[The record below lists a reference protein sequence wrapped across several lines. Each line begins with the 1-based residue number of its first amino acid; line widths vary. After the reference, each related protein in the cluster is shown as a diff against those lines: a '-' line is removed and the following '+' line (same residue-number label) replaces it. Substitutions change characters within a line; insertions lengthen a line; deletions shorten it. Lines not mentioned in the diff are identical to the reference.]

1 MAAVAEVVAVVGA
14 WLRFFCGKRVVLVLS
29 LAIVTSDDQTESLAL
44 FGSIMDAQHF
54 REKADVLLRLADGL
68 SSNNLGRFQLMELA
82 EDLKRARELEA
93 QATLQPSQSEMYE
106 AEYAGGEENQRA

>member
-1 MAAVAEVVAVVGA
+1 MISTC
-14 WLRFFCGKRVVLVLS
+14 RTKS
-29 LAIVTSDDQTESLAL
+29 LE
-44 FGSIMDAQHF
+44 DAQHF

-82 EDLKRARELEA
+82 EDLMKRARELEA

-106 AEYAGGEENQRA
+106 AEYAGGEANQRA